1 MLLYGSAY
9 IRLDQP
15 FWLCKGGEVI
25 NILHS
30 LCSACC
36 SRAYSLSICIL
47 SVYHNTT
54 RLLSEMATVCLH

>member
-1 MLLYGSAY
+1 MHLYGSAY

-36 SRAYSLSICIL
+36 SCAYSLSIL

-54 RLLSEMATVCLH
+54 RLLSEMANAYLH